1 MGPKRKSA
9 GVPHRG
15 AVSSRRLQRSLEWA
29 RTHGF
34 KARGEIGD
42 ANPLTA
48 IEDELRDFGADE
60 VIVVTRE
67 QQDAGWQEE
76 KELESLS
83 EELDVPVVQVAP
95 GSAQRVTSPA
105 GR

>member
-1 MGPKRKSA
+1 MHLAYPDIDQEMRQA
-9 GVPHRG
+9 RE
-15 AVSSRRLQRSLEWA
+15 RLRRSLEWA
-29 RTHGF
+29 RAQGF

-60 VIVVTRE
+60 VIVVPRDE
-67 QQDAGWQEE
+67 QDAGWQEQ

-83 EELDVPVVQVAP
+83 EELDVPVVQVAARSAR
-95 GSAQRVTSPA
+95 SAQPA
-105 GR
+105 A